1 MDGDGMQFYGMAR
14 QPEQPFL
21 HFSRRER
28 QGIIAILVLITLIFL
43 APYLV
48 LFMRGEGSATTVE
61 LPAETIAWSDL
72 QPDENEQKAAS
83 AHANYRKRVDENK
96 PAVSVSRFPFDPNE
110 LDEKGWVSLGLSP
123 KTAGTIRKYVAKG
136 GRFKSPED
144 LYKIWGMPASLA
156 DSLKPYVRIRGD
168 NRQSKQDHG
177 LTTRQQQAPID
188 INRADS
194 AAWESLPG
202 IGPSLA
208 RRVVAFREKLGG
220 FYQVDQVGE
229 TFGLPDSVFR
239 LIRPRLVL
247 KEGAPVKQIDLNAA
261 SETDLKNHPYIRYRL
276 AKAIA
281 AYRQQHG
288 PFRSV
293 SDITQV
299 QVVTDSL
306 YRKLQPYLL
315 VQE

>member
-1 MDGDGMQFYGMAR
+1 MGAVGKQFYAMVR

-28 QGIIAILVLITLIFL
+28 QGIIAILTLIILVFL

-48 LFMRGEGSATTVE
+48 LFMKDEDSALPAD
-61 LPAETIAWSDL
+61 LPAETIAWADL
-72 QPDENEQKAAS
+72 QPDNNEKITS
-83 AHANYRKRVDENK
+83 APVNYRKRIDENE
-96 PAVSVSRFPFDPNE
+96 PAVTIKRFPFDPNN
-110 LDEKGWVSLGLSP
+110 LDEKGWAQLGVSA
-123 KTAGTIRKYVAKG
+123 KTAATIRKYLAKG
-136 GRFKSPED
+136 GRFRSAED
-144 LYKIWGMPASLA
+144 LYKIWGMPAALA
-156 DSLKPYVRIRGD
+156 DSLKHYVRIKQD
-168 NRQSKQDHG
+168 IKEMKKDAKLPASKQ
-177 LTTRQQQAPID
+177 QAFID

-194 AAWESLPG
+194 AIWESLPG

-208 RRVVAFREKLGG
+208 RRIVAFREKLGG
-220 FYQVDQVGE
+220 FYQLEQVGE

-239 LIRPRLVL
+239 LIRPRLL
-247 KEGAPVKQIDLNAA
+247 LRDDMPVRKIDLNAA

-276 AKAIA
+276 AKTIA
-281 AYRQQHG
+281 AYRLQHG

-293 SDITQV
+293 SDIKLL

-315 VQE
+315 VPE

>member
-1 MDGDGMQFYGMAR
+1 MGAVGKQFYAMVR
-14 QPEQPFL
+14 QSEQPFL

-28 QGIIAILVLITLIFL
+28 QGIIAILTLIILIFL

-48 LFMRGEGSATTVE
+48 LFRKDEDSAVPAD
-61 LPAETIAWSDL
+61 LPPETIAWADL
-72 QPDENEQKAAS
+72 QPDNNERNTS
-83 AHANYRKRVDENK
+83 SPVNYRKRIDENE
-96 PAVSVSRFPFDPNE
+96 PAATAQRFPFDPNH
-110 LDEKGWVSLGLSP
+110 LGEKEWIQLGVSA
-123 KTAGTIRKYVAKG
+123 KTAATIRKYLAKG
-136 GRFKSPED
+136 GRFRSAED
-144 LYKIWGMPASLA
+144 LNKIWGMPAALA
-156 DSLKPYVRIRGD
+156 DSLKPYVRIQQDTRHT
-168 NRQSKQDHG
+168 KQDAKVPA
-177 LTTRQQQAPID
+177 RQQLPID

-194 AAWESLPG
+194 AQWESLPG

-208 RRVVAFREKLGG
+208 RRIVAFREKLGG
-220 FYQVDQVGE
+220 FYQLEQVGE

-239 LIRPRLVL
+239 LIRPRLL
-247 KEGAPVKQIDLNAA
+247 WKDDMPVRKIDLNAA

-281 AYRQQHG
+281 AYRLQHG

-293 SDITQV
+293 SDIKLL

-315 VQE
+315 VPE